1 MTTRI
6 SPRIAVLLTLPP
18 LLWAGNAV
26 VGRLLVGT
34 VPPLA
39 LNAMR
44 WSLALVLLLPLGW
57 TVLKHP
63 GEIARRWKHLALLGM
78 LGVGSYN
85 ALQYLAV
92 QTSTPLN
99 VTLIAASLPVWML
112 AFGALLYRESPSR
125 AQLIGAALSLVGV
138 ALVISRGR
146 WHTLVHIHF
155 VAGDLYMLLAV
166 VLWALYSWM
175 LARPPADMRGEQRPP
190 WNWAEALLVQILFGT
205 VWAGAGAGVE
215 AWAGAAPIHWSA
227 GVVVALVYV
236 AVGPALIAYRCWG
249 LGVATVGPA
258 LAAFFGNLTP
268 VFAAVLSATLLGEW
282 PHWYHAAAFILI
294 AAGIAVS
301 SRRPVAAAPDVAAA
315 TTADRAAARPA
326 DPHRR

>member
-6 SPRIAVLLTLPP
+6 SPRIALLLTLPP

-26 VGRLLVGT
+26 VGRLLVGS

-39 LNAMR
+39 LNALR
-44 WSLALVLLLPLGW
+44 WSLALILLLPLGW
-57 TVLKHP
+57 TVLKRP
-63 GEIARRWKHLALLGM
+63 GLIAHRWKHMALLGL

-112 AFGALLYRESPSR
+112 AFGALMYRESPSR
-125 AQLIGAALSLVGV
+125 AQLVGAALSLLGV
-138 ALVISRGR
+138 ALVISRGS
-146 WHTLVHIHF
+146 WHTLVHVHF
-155 VAGDLYMLLAV
+155 VPGDLYMLLAV

-175 LARPPADMRGEQRPP
+175 LARPPADMRGDQRPP
-190 WNWAEALLVQILFGT
+190 WNWAESLLVQVLFGT
-205 VWAGAGAGVE
+205 AWAGAGAGLE
-215 AWAGAAPIHWSA
+215 AWAGTTPIHWSA
-227 GVVVALVYV
+227 GVVAALVYV

-268 VFAAVLSATLLGEW
+268 VFTAVLSATLLGEW
-282 PHWYHAAAFILI
+282 PQWYHAVAFVLI
-294 AAGIAVS
+294 AAGIVVS
-301 SRRPVAAAPDVAAA
+301 AGRQAARAPDAAA
-315 TTADRAAARPA
+315 TTDLATAQPRDPDRR
-326 DPHRR
+326 